1 MVEQAALVV
10 NASVQH
16 MVESFGGAKKYIENL
31 LGIVAKFVAAFEAS
45 VRIQLVG

>member
-1 MVEQAALVV
+1 MVEQATLVV
-10 NASVQH
+10 YASVQH
-16 MVESFGGAKKYIENL
+16 MVESLRKTKKYIENL